1 MALFEVGVRLS
12 QGKRVALFQE
22 SEFLNIPRLM
32 GDTNQGGLKPG
43 RGLGN
48 LYNTKWQFKRENHP

>member
-1 MALFEVGVRLS
+1 MALFEVGVRLA

-22 SEFLNIPRLM
+22 SELLNIPRLM
-32 GDTNQGGLKPG
+32 GDTNQGGLKRG

-48 LYNTKWQFKRENHP
+48 L